1 MVCIQRLLLHTRV
14 KMYLTI
20 LNYGTIS
27 GNKVITFELPEY
39 TRGFQVESM
48 EEYISVTLG
57 FKLKDIDWQTHADLP
72 EVVEL
77 HNQDYA

>member
-1 MVCIQRLLLHTRV
+1 
-14 KMYLTI
+14 MYLTI

-57 FKLKDIDWQTHADLP
+57 FKLGNIDWQTHEDEP
-72 EVVEL
+72 TIINL
-77 HNQDYA
+77 HEQQYA

>member
-1 MVCIQRLLLHTRV
+1 
-14 KMYLTI
+14 MYLTI
-20 LNYGTIS
+20 LNYDDIR
-27 GNKVITFELPEY
+27 GNRVITYELPEY

-77 HNQDYA
+77 HNQEYV